1 MKGYM
6 YILKCV
12 VDSYYTGNTNNL
24 ELHLAEHLTGEGSNQ
39 TKRRLPVK
47 LVYYEEYPGID

>member
-6 YILKCV
+6 YILECV
-12 VDSYYTGNTNNL
+12 VDSYYTGNTNNH
-24 ELHLAEHLTGEGSNQ
+24 ELRLAEHLTGEGSNQ

-47 LVYYEEYPGID
+47 LVYYEEYPGIE